1 MKNDAKKEKVNI
13 RVTVAE
19 KNKIIKDAEKL
30 NMSLSDYSRAIL
42 LSPNKKIAKG
52 DVVISNILVKCQEMI
67 NYIHDSYNV
76 DGELERMMEE
86 LWEIS

>member
-42 LSPNKKIAKG
+42 LSPNKKIAKKIKKS
-52 DVVISNILVKCQEMI
+52 VVGKHLARLGQISKR
-67 NYIHDSYNV
+67 SA
-76 DGELERMMEE
+76 GSSSKFRK
-86 LWEIS
+86 